1 MSAVTEFADIPLNSD
16 DDVACNDARRLYTDL
31 LAQNLDWTSLNKTQ
45 ADQIKSI
52 VKTFRAGAKKDHAL
66 SQHSLAVVCS
76 AGHGIR
82 QDVTEAHK
90 LWLKAS
96 QQGLVKSMESLAQL
110 LYTGRKSVKQDF
122 TQAAKWWIVAAEAG
136 SARSQHNLGSLY
148 QNGQGVLK
156 DRTAAVAWFQRS
168 ANQGFP
174 EAQFALAQYHEH
186 GVGGM
191 PKSRAKALELYSLA
205 AAKDFPQAQQHLE
218 RLSAKAE
225 SDATQVTAEMGT
237 GGNGRRKSIVVA
249 ASIPDV
255 YSPSASS
262 LANEGGVL
270 L

>member
-1 MSAVTEFADIPLNSD
+1 MSTVTEFADIRLSSD
-16 DDVACNDARRLYTDL
+16 GDRACNEARRQYTEL
-31 LAQNLDWTSLNKTQ
+31 LDQNLDWTSLTKSQ
-45 ADQIKSI
+45 ADQMKGV
-52 VKTFRAGAKKDHAL
+52 VKTLRAGASKDHPL

-82 QDVTEAHK
+82 QDVNEAYK
-90 LWLKAS
+90 LWVKAA
-96 QQGLVKSMESLAQL
+96 QKGQVKSMESLAQL
-110 LYTGRKSVKQDF
+110 LYTGRKSVKPDHP
-122 TQAAKWWIVAAEAG
+122 QAAKWWIMAAEAG

-186 GVGGM
+186 GLGGLT
-191 PKSRAKALELYSLA
+191 KSRAKALELYSLA
-205 AAKDFPQAQQHLE
+205 SAKEFPQAQQHLE
-218 RLSAKAE
+218 RLSARAE
-225 SDATQVTAEMGT
+225 SDATRATAEMGT
-237 GGNGRRKSIVVA
+237 ENGRRQSIAVTT
-249 ASIPDV
+249 SMSDDR
-255 YSPSASS
+255 SSNASS